1 MAHDSGRR
9 DRPNGRH
16 GNVNVNIH
24 GNAGGNAQGN
34 ANANSNL
41 GGFNGNGGWGQ
52 SGGEQVRDIFHV
64 LFKRWRF
71 IVTLFFAVALPGVLT
86 AVLQKPKYQA
96 TAKVMISS
104 QRLDPT
110 LQPTEQTKLETIQ
123 LNESMVNSE
132 VQVIGS
138 RDLLERVVRQLAVSG
153 DGDSA
158 PHLEKVAATFGN
170 QVLRLS
176 GDLRITPIRSS
187 NVIQIDYTSVDAMNA
202 ARIVNRVVDEYL
214 TYHSTVHGPKGLL
227 RFYDDQLRDLD
238 QQVRKADDALLLFS
252 EQERIVSPKDEI
264 ASSLRQAN
272 EMNGALREVTTN
284 ISGMEERLRVVRE
297 QIAAQPEVVK
307 RSQSLEVN
315 PVVTQLTTQLVDR
328 EVDRV
333 TLLRKYTDKDRH
345 IRDNT
350 DEISDLQARLEIEV
364 RDRPTI
370 VSHQL
375 YNSNPIREERL
386 RLLLDLESSLREQRA
401 RQATIDEELSRANR
415 RMVSLRQKSVEYE
428 RLEQDAKHRRDTYE
442 LYVKR
447 LQEARIS
454 QAMDEQRLVN
464 VDVVQRPALPLPR
477 AGTQGVSTMLSIIAG
492 LVVGVAGAFG
502 REYLG
507 RSLRSEY
514 DVSRHLGLPLLASI
528 SEVPKA

>member
-24 GNAGGNAQGN
+24 GNAGGNAHG
-34 ANANSNL
+34 NANSNTNFNN
-41 GGFNGNGGWGQ
+41 FNGDGSWGQ

-64 LFKRWRF
+64 IFKRWRL
-71 IVTLFFAVALPGVLT
+71 IAALFLAVALPGVLT
-86 AVLQKPKYQA
+86 ALLRKPTFQA

-104 QRLDPT
+104 LRSDPT
-110 LQPTEQTKLETIQ
+110 LQPTDLTKLENVQ
-123 LNESMVNSE
+123 LNESLVNSE
-132 VQVIGS
+132 VQVISS
-138 RDLLERVVRQLAVSG
+138 RDLLERVVRQLASTG
-153 DGDSA
+153 DNS
-158 PHLEKVAATFGN
+158 PHLQPVSTTFG
-170 QVLRLS
+170 QEVLRLA
-176 GDLRITPIRSS
+176 GNLNVTPIRSS
-187 NVIQIDYTSVDAMNA
+187 NVIQIDYTSPDPMVA

-214 TYHSTVHGPKGLL
+214 TYHAAVHGPKGLL

-238 QQVRKADDALLLFS
+238 QQVRKAEDALLSFS
-252 EQERIVSPKDEI
+252 EREGIVAPKDEI
-264 ASSLRQAN
+264 YGALKVAN
-272 EMNGALREVTTN
+272 EMSGVLREVTTN
-284 ISGMEERLRVVRE
+284 ISGMEERVRVIRD

-333 TLLRKYTDKDRH
+333 TLMRKYTDRDRH
-345 IRDNT
+345 MRDNT
-350 DEISDLQARLEIEV
+350 EEIADLRDRLDEEV

-370 VSHQL
+370 VAHQL
-375 YNSNPIREERL
+375 YRSNPIREERL
-386 RLLLDLESSLREQRA
+386 RTLLDLESTLREQRA
-401 RQATIDEELSRANR
+401 RQATLEEELSRSNR
-415 RMVSLRQKSVEYE
+415 RLVSLRQKSVEYD
-428 RLEQDAKHRRDTYE
+428 RLEQESKSRRDTYE

-447 LQEARIS
+447 MQEARIS

-464 VDVVQRPALPLPR
+464 VDIVQRPALPLPR
-477 AGTQGVSTMLSIIAG
+477 AGTQGVSAVLSVIAG
-492 LVVGVAGAFG
+492 LVVGLAGAFG
-502 REYLG
+502 REYMS

-514 DVSRHLGLPLLASI
+514 DVGRHLGLPLLASI